1 MTGNGRQ
8 RAPTMVDIAKRS
20 GVALSTVS
28 YALSGKRPVSPEVR
42 ARVRKAVEEL
52 GFQAHAPARAL
63 KSRSARAI
71 SVFCPTARD
80 SLEIESHLFLTG
92 IAEAASEFD
101 YSMLMST
108 ASQDPEGILSTI
120 ETGRAD
126 GVVLMEVRMADER
139 VDRLRAAGHP
149 FSVIGRTEMN
159 DGVSYVDFDF
169 SGAVGRAVDHLYELG
184 HRRMALLNRAPALSM
199 PDYGPT
205 VRSRTGFEHATAEL
219 SVEGDH
225 LLTGT
230 SGRHYIEVLRYLE
243 RNPDC
248 TAAITVSVT
257 YAPLLA
263 ALRDLGRRVPEDF
276 SVVAIIASQIVDLVI
291 PPLTTI
297 ELPAFEMGRLGGEI
311 LIRQLADPD
320 RPPAQVLLEG
330 PLQVRSSAPPPKRPR

>member
-1 MTGNGRQ
+1 
-8 RAPTMVDIAKRS
+8 
-20 GVALSTVS
+20 
-28 YALSGKRPVSPEVR
+28 
-42 ARVRKAVEEL
+42 
-52 GFQAHAPARAL
+52 
-63 KSRSARAI
+63 
-71 SVFCPTARD
+71 
-80 SLEIESHLFLTG
+80 
-92 IAEAASEFD
+92 
-101 YSMLMST
+101 
-108 ASQDPEGILSTI
+108 
-120 ETGRAD
+120 
-126 GVVLMEVRMADER
+126 MEVRMADER

-149 FSVIGRTEMN
+149 FSIIGRTEMN

-169 SGAVGRAVDHLYELG
+169 AGAVGRAVDHLYELG

-311 LIRQLADPD
+311 LIRQLADPE

-330 PLQVRSSAPPPKRPR
+330 PLQVRSSAPPPRRHR

>member
-1 MTGNGRQ
+1 MSVGVVGGEMSDNRGQ

-42 ARVRKAVEEL
+42 ARVRRAVEEL
-52 GFQAHAPARAL
+52 GFQLHAPARAL

-101 YSMLMST
+101 YSMLVST
-108 ASQDPEGILSTI
+108 ASRDPEGILSTI

-126 GVVLMEVRMADER
+126 GVVLMEIRMADER

-149 FSVIGRTEMN
+149 FSIIGRTEMN
-159 DGVSYVDFDF
+159 EGVSYVDFDF
-169 SGAVGRAVDHLYELG
+169 DRAVGRAVDHLYELG
-184 HRRMALLNRAPALSM
+184 HRRMVM

-205 VRSRTGFEHATAEL
+205 VRSRTGFEHATAER

-276 SVVAIIASQIVDLVI
+276 SVVAIIAAQIVDLVI

-311 LIRQLADPD
+311 LIRQLADPG

-330 PLQVRSSAPPPKRPR
+330 PLQVRSSAPPPRRHR

>member
-1 MTGNGRQ
+1 MSGNGRQ

-42 ARVRKAVEEL
+42 ARVRKAVAEL

-71 SVFCPTARD
+71 SVFCPTGRD

-139 VDRLRAAGHP
+139 VDRLRAAGRP
-149 FSVIGRTEMN
+149 FSVIGRTAMN

-169 SGAVGRAVDHLYELG
+169 DGAVRRAVDHLYELG
-184 HRRMALLNRAPALSM
+184 HRRMALLNRAPTLSM

-219 SVEGDH
+219 SIEGDH

-230 SGRHYIEVLRYLE
+230 SGRHYIEVLRFLE

-276 SVVAIIASQIVDLVI
+276 SVVAIIAAQIVDLVI

-330 PLQVRSSAPPPKRPR
+330 PLQVRSSAPPPRRPR

>member
-8 RAPTMVDIAKRS
+8 RAPTMIDIAKRS

-28 YALSGKRPVSPEVR
+28 YALSGKRPVSAEVR
-42 ARVRKAVEEL
+42 ARVMQAVDEL
-52 GFQAHAPARAL
+52 GFRAHAPARAL

-71 SVFCPTARD
+71 AVFCPTARD

-108 ASQDPEGILSTI
+108 ASQDPDGILSSI

-126 GVVLMEVRMADER
+126 GVVLMEVRLADER

-149 FSVIGRTEMN
+149 FSIIGRTEVN

-169 SGAVGRAVDHLYELG
+169 AGAVGRAVHHLRELG
-184 HRRMALLNRAPALSM
+184 HRRIALLNRAPTLSM

-205 VRSRTGFEHATAEL
+205 VRSRTGFEQATAEL

-276 SVVAIIASQIVDLVI
+276 SVVAIIAAQIVDLVI

-311 LIRQLADPD
+311 LIRQLADPE

-330 PLQVRSSAPPPKRPR
+330 PLQVRSSAPPPKRHR